1 MTDKIMTVPDFPE
14 LVFDEVPH
22 IYLLDGIQ
30 IPSVSNVMEPLNRVK
45 YDGINEK
52 TLERAAEK
60 GTAVHN
66 AIENY
71 LKFGFI
77 DIPPEHQPYM
87 DAFLDWW
94 KLMNPVVVGSEIRMY
109 HRLMRYAGTCDLLCY
124 IEDELNLIDYKT
136 TYTVSEM
143 TCGVQLEAYAQALA
157 SHGIKVARK
166 RILHLKRDGS
176 HKFIEFPAN
185 DAVRWRVFGA
195 CKTVYDY
202 VHAA

>member
-1 MTDKIMTVPDFPE
+1 MTDKILTVPEFTE
-14 LVFDEVPH
+14 LVFDETPH

-45 YDGINEK
+45 YDGISEK
-52 TLERAAEK
+52 TLERAADK

-66 AIENY
+66 GIENF
-71 LKFGFI
+71 LKFNII
-77 DIPPEHQPYM
+77 DIPPEHRGYM

-94 KLMNPVVVGSEIRMY
+94 ELMKPVVVGSEIRMY
-109 HRLMRYAGTCDLLCY
+109 HKIMRYAGTCDLLCY
-124 IEDELNLIDYKT
+124 IGDELNLIDYKS

-157 SHGIKVARK
+157 SHGIEVARK
-166 RILHLKRDGS
+166 RILHLKRDGAY
-176 HKFIEFPAN
+176 KVFDFPVK

-195 CKTVYDY
+195 CKIVYDY
-202 VHAA
+202 THEA